1 MAWFKSAPSRAAAPA
16 AVSAPLAL
24 ERLESRTLLDA
35 SAALAAGVL
44 TVTGDAANDYIALFL
59 DASRTQIVVSNGVQG
74 VIGQFDRNAV
84 GSIAVNAGEGNN
96 VVRVNNDIL
105 QPATLTSGAGND
117 VLYAGGGTT
126 NSNAGG
132 GINRIVGGS
141 SATTMTGG
149 GGINRMFG
157 AQGVDTFNAGPGANL
172 FWAVKSNDIANANA
186 GTMQVLIPGPL
197 MAMSCQEVLTTA
209 EVGTLLQRAAGA
221 SASND
226 AIIAIVDRNGTIL
239 GVRVE
244 AGVLNSSGFAIDG
257 AIAKART
264 GAFFANN
271 QAPLTSRTIQFIS
284 QSTIT
289 QREVM
294 SNPNL
299 NRNTFPTQYGP
310 GYVAPVGVGGHF
322 PPGVPFTPQVDLFGI
337 EHTNRDSQTHQVTGD
352 LLNQRFNIDST
363 FVPPGQSLAFPNA
376 YDYVVNNITT
386 AQNRGIATLPGGIPI
401 YKNGCL
407 VGGIGVFF
415 PGATGFATEE
425 NSSLSSTFN
434 PLLPDRSQE
443 AEWIAFAAAGATAD
457 TAAGITQI
465 VGPLPTLPGFVL
477 PNGRIDLV
485 GITLP
490 LFGPGGRMGIQNLF
504 NYALANIRPGN
515 INDGANVAVTNGGA
529 TLLAGMV
536 VPEGTLVTS
545 HDGIGQQGVN
555 LTAADVNRIIQQGIN
570 QEAVTRAQI
579 RTPAGTNAKYVY
591 AVTDLEGNVIGLY
604 RTPDATVFS
613 IDVAVAKARNVAY
626 YANGNLLQPQDQV
639 AGLPGGAAITNR
651 TVRYLALPRYP
662 EGIDGFPPGPFSVL
676 NDGGADLNTG
686 LFVGPPLPAS
696 AYQSV
701 LGYDSFNPGTN
712 FRNPT
717 NINNQNGIVF
727 FPGSVPLYKL
737 NAAGQYVLV
746 GGLGVSGDGVDED
759 DLVAFMSAQGFYPP
773 EFVRA
778 DNFFVRGVRL
788 PFQRFN
794 RNPEAF

>member
-35 SAALAAGVL
+35 TAALAAGVL

-59 DASRTQIVVSNGVQG
+59 DATQTQIVVSNNAQG
-74 VIGQFDRNAV
+74 VIGQFDRGAV

-96 VVRVNNDIL
+96 VVRINNDIL

-126 NSNAGG
+126 SSDAGG

-186 GTMQVLIPGPL
+186 STMQVLIPGPL
-197 MAMSCQEVLTTA
+197 MAMSCQEVLTAA
-209 EVGTLLQRAAGA
+209 EVGVLLQRAAGA
-221 SASND
+221 SVSTD

-244 AGVLNSSGFAIDG
+244 AGVINSSGFAIDG

-264 GAFFANN
+264 GAFFGNN

-299 NRNTFPTQYGP
+299 DRNAFPTLYGP

-337 EHTNRDSQTHQVTGD
+337 EHTNRDSETHQITMTT
-352 LLNQRFNIDST
+352 LMERFNIDPA
-363 FVPPGQSLAFPNA
+363 FVPAGQSLAFPNA
-376 YDYVVNNITT
+376 YDYVVNGVLT
-386 AQNRGIATLPGGIPI
+386 AQNRGIATLPGGIPL
-401 YKNGCL
+401 YKNGCM

-434 PLLPDRSQE
+434 PLLPDRSME

-457 TAAGITQI
+457 TAAGITL
-465 VGPLPTLPGFVL
+465 VSGALPTLNGFVL

-490 LFGPGGRMGIQNLF
+490 LFGPGGRMGIENLF

-515 INDGANVAVTNGGA
+515 INDGANVPVMMGGA
-529 TLLAGMV
+529 TLLPGML

-545 HDGIGQQGVN
+545 HDGIGQLGVN
-555 LTAADVNRIIQQGIN
+555 LTAADVDRIIQQGIA
-570 QEAVTRAQI
+570 QEQVTRAQI

-591 AVTDLEGNVIGLY
+591 AVTDLEGNVLGLY

-626 YANGNLLQPQDQV
+626 YANGNLLQAPDQV
-639 AGLPGGAAITNR
+639 QGLPVGAAATNR
-651 TVRYLALPRYP
+651 TFRYLALPRFP

-712 FRNPT
+712 FRNPV

-759 DLVAFMSAQGFYPP
+759 DVVTFFAAQGFYPP
-773 EFVRA
+773 DFVRA